1 MPIADM
7 YAGMHGVSAICAA
20 LLGRV
25 KSQRGQHIDIALYD
39 CMISL
44 HDFAAQS
51 YLLSGGKEIP
61 VQTGHDL
68 PQSTVYG
75 SFPARDG
82 YLVIAAQADDAWQR
96 FAKLIGGQA
105 YAADTRFQR
114 QAGRNAHRVEI
125 LAKAREW
132 TLAQAS
138 VKACCAAL
146 DAAGVPAAPVARIDE
161 VLADPQTLARG
172 MVVEQ
177 DHPLLGKIKLPNLPF
192 RFSDCDTSP
201 RGPAPLLG
209 QHNREIAG
217 ELGYPEA
224 EIDAMV
230 SDGVLYAEP
239 CVSRLTP

>member
-25 KSQRGQHIDIALYD
+25 KSRRGQHIDIALYD
-39 CMISL
+39 CMISM

-51 YLLSGGKEIP
+51 YLMSGGKELP

-75 SFPARDG
+75 SFSARDG
-82 YLVIAAQADDAWQR
+82 YLVIAAQVDENWKR
-96 FAKLIGGQA
+96 FAALIGGPA
-105 YAADTRFQR
+105 YAADTRFHN
-114 QAGRNAHRVEI
+114 QAGRNAHREEI
-125 LAKAREW
+125 LAKVRAW
-132 TLAQAS
+132 TMAQAG
-138 VKACCAAL
+138 VKACCDAL
-146 DAAGVPAAPVARIDE
+146 DAAGVPCAPVASIDQ

-177 DHPLLGKIKLPNLPF
+177 DHPLLGKIRLPNLPF

-209 QHNREIAG
+209 QHNRQIAAS
-217 ELGYPEA
+217 LGYDEGTIA
-224 EIDAMV
+224 VME
-230 SDGVLYAEP
+230 SEGVLYAEP
-239 CVSRLTP
+239 DVKTLKA